1 MADEAGFDVLIGSEE
16 AQVPSALYSERV
28 YVMSKVFVKT
38 ALTNPPHGL
47 ADIIQWLYLSSQ
59 PGPYLLL
66 RVFDDSRQLL
76 DNNSTV
82 IADGSASGEMGE
94 RGFTGA
100 RLSTGAS
107 ILLKRHV
114 DWMENFMKQHDEG
127 IVAMHR

>member
-16 AQVPSALYSERV
+16 AQLPSAMYSERV
-28 YVMSKVFVKT
+28 SVMSKVFVKT

-59 PGPYLLL
+59 PGPNLLL
-66 RVFDDSRQLL
+66 RVFDDSRRLL
-76 DNNSTV
+76 DNNTTV
-82 IADGSASGEMGE
+82 NADGSDSGGMGE

-114 DWMENFMKQHDEG
+114 DWMQDFMKRQDEG
-127 IVAMHR
+127 YCYHA

>member
-16 AQVPSALYSERV
+16 AQLPSAMYSERV
-28 YVMSKVFVKT
+28 SVMSKVFVKT

-47 ADIIQWLYLSSQ
+47 ADVIQWLYLSSQ
-59 PGPYLLL
+59 PGPHLLL
-66 RVFDDSRQLL
+66 RVFDDSRKLL
-76 DNNSTV
+76 DNSTTTV
-82 IADGSASGEMGE
+82 NADDGASSGE

-114 DWMENFMKQHDEG
+114 D
-127 IVAMHR
+127 

>member
-16 AQVPSALYSERV
+16 AQLPSALYSERV
-28 YVMSKVFVKT
+28 SVMSKVFVKT

-59 PGPYLLL
+59 LGPQLLL
-66 RVFDDSRQLL
+66 RVFDDSRKLL
-76 DNNSTV
+76 DNSTTAN
-82 IADGSASGEMGE
+82 ADGSASSGES
-94 RGFTGA
+94 GFTGA

-114 DWMENFMKQHDEG
+114 DWMEEFMRRHDEG
-127 IVAMHR
+127 VGATHG

>member
-16 AQVPSALYSERV
+16 AQVPSAMYSERV
-28 YVMSKVFVKT
+28 FVLSKVFVKI
-38 ALTNPPHGL
+38 ALTSPPRGL

-59 PGPYLLL
+59 PGPHLLL
-66 RVFDDSRQLL
+66 RVFDDSRKLL
-76 DNNSTV
+76 DNNATV
-82 IADGSASGEMGE
+82 NADGSASGEMGE

-114 DWMENFMKQHDEG
+114 DWMEDFMKRHDEG
-127 IVAMHR
+127 IVAMQG

>member
-16 AQVPSALYSERV
+16 AQLPSVMYSEKV
-28 YVMSKVFVKT
+28 SVMSKLFIKT

-47 ADIIQWLYLSSQ
+47 ADVIQWLYLSSQ
-59 PGPYLLL
+59 PGPHLLL
-66 RVFDDSRQLL
+66 RVFDDSKKLL
-76 DNNSTV
+76 DNDTIV
-82 IADGSASGEMGE
+82 AADGSASGERGE

-114 DWMENFMKQHDEG
+114 DWMEDFMKRHDEG
-127 IVAMHR
+127 IAAVHR

>member
-16 AQVPSALYSERV
+16 AQLPSAMYSERV

-59 PGPYLLL
+59 PGPHLLL
-66 RVFDDSRQLL
+66 RVFDDSRKLL
-76 DNNSTV
+76 DNNTTV
-82 IADGSASGEMGE
+82 NTDGSGTSGEMGE
-94 RGFTGA
+94 RGFTVA

-107 ILLKRHV
+107 IVLKRHV
-114 DWMENFMKQHDEG
+114 DWMEDFMKRLDEG
-127 IVAMHR
+127 IVRHA

>member
-16 AQVPSALYSERV
+16 AQVPSAIYSERV
-28 YVMSKVFVKT
+28 HVMSKVFVKT

-59 PGPYLLL
+59 PGPHLLL
-66 RVFDDSRQLL
+66 RVFDDSRRLL
-76 DNNSTV
+76 DNNISV
-82 IADGSASGEMGE
+82 NANGSDSGGMGE

-114 DWMENFMKQHDEG
+114 DWMEDFIKRQDEG
-127 IVAMHR
+127 IVAIHR